1 MNTTRTA
8 RPLAALALS
17 LTLIGGLAG
26 CVADPVSPGMPGMP
40 GMGQGGPSPAAS
52 ATGADMADRMFVTM
66 MIPHH
71 EQAIEM
77 SDLVLADPDIDSRVR
92 DLAQRIKDAQGP
104 EIALMQSWLED
115 WGMGEMSDMGDVPGM
130 GDMPDMGDGM
140 LSQEELEALSEASGP
155 AAARLFLEQMIAHHE
170 GAIEMA
176 EQELANGTD
185 ADVLELARTIVTT
198 QTEEIALMR
207 EILADR

>member
-1 MNTTRTA
+1 MNPTRTA
-8 RPLAALALS
+8 RAVTALALS
-17 LTLIGGLAG
+17 LALIGGISG
-26 CVADPVSPGMPGMP
+26 CVADPADSGMPGMP
-40 GMGQGGPSPAAS
+40 GMGGPSSAAS
-52 ATGADMADRMFVTM
+52 ATDADMADRMFVTM

-77 SDLVLADPDIDSRVR
+77 SDLVLAAPDIDDRVR

-104 EIALMQSWLED
+104 EIALMQSWLEE
-115 WGMGEMSDMGDVPGM
+115 WGMGDVAGM
-130 GDMPDMGDGM
+130 GDMPGMGDGM
-140 LSQEELEALSEASGP
+140 LSQEELEALGEASGP
-155 AAARLFLEQMIAHHE
+155 DAARLFLEQMIAHHE
-170 GAIEMA
+170 GAIDMA
-176 EQELANGTD
+176 EQELANGAD